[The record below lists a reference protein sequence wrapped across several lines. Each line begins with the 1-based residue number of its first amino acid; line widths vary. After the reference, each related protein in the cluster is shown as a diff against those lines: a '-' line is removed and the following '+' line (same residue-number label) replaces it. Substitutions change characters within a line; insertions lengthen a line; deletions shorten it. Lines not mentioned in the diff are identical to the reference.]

1 MNVNKFPRIDH
12 SKLSTEA
19 GIPSVLHIYI
29 YMWCGYDAI
38 IARKLYCVNFIT
50 MYIVNYIER
59 LAYVDVVN
67 NPKTNYNRP
76 SNGGTFWYS

>member
-19 GIPSVLHIYI
+19 GIPVCATHV

-38 IARKLYCVNFIT
+38 IARKLYFVNFIT

-59 LAYVDVVN
+59 LAYVEVVN
-67 NPKTNYNRP
+67 NP
-76 SNGGTFWYS
+76 